1 MTPTLSSSAN
11 DPTEPI
17 SATRAEHGLAGAIK
31 NLAYAAIRP
40 LRYQMHYNW
49 IVGDLAQLD
58 DNTLCDIGLARRE
71 IRSYA
76 HSRAA
81 LRWPARHSL
90 RAVLV
95 GVATAFWR
103 ALKRGR
109 QRRTTI
115 YDLME
120 LDDRM
125 LKDIGLNRSQIPWV
139 ADEMARSLSEVGMA
153 MMGRPPAVHDMAKV
167 DNRTNLGNW
176 PSRGPVPSGAN
187 AAPRIATPANDSRRL
202 KAS

>member
-1 MTPTLSSSAN
+1 MTPTAN

-17 SATRAEHGLAGAIK
+17 SATRGEHGLAGAIK

-40 LRYQMHYNW
+40 LRYQMLYNW

-58 DNTLCDIGLARRE
+58 DNTLCDIGLPRRE

-95 GVATAFWR
+95 GVATALWR

-115 YDLME
+115 YDLMV

-125 LKDIGLNRSQIPWV
+125 LKDIGLSRSQIPWV
-139 ADEMARSLSEVGMA
+139 ADEMVRSLSEFGMA
-153 MMGRPPAVHDMAKV
+153 TMGRPPAVHDMGRV
-167 DNRTNLGNW
+167 DDRTNLANR
-176 PSRGPVPSGAN
+176 PSQGLVPSGAN
-187 AAPRIATPANDSRRL
+187 AAHRIATPANDSRRL